1 MIKFDRRLLII
12 LTLLISSCS
21 SLEVLKQSYKNFSAP
36 LAPPMDESYVVQPGD
51 SIWSI
56 SINLNLDAEELIQ
69 NNNLKKPYT
78 IYPKQKLTLS
88 GNFSK
93 IHSIQKSEAI
103 TWHHPLGKGLKVAI
117 KEDSWLIFKEP
128 KGLPIHSINV
138 GKVVVSGPDIPGYG
152 NLVMISHPDG
162 YLSLYA
168 HCDKIFVEQGDDVR
182 KGAMIAHIGNS
193 EAAYPMLRFQLRKNG
208 KPVKAEK
215 LNSLF

>member
-1 MIKFDRRLLII
+1 MIKFNTKILII
-12 LTLLISSCS
+12 LILITSSCS
-21 SLEVLKQSYKNFSAP
+21 SLDSLRQSYKNLYPSSN
-36 LAPPMDESYVVQPGD
+36 ESYIVQQGD

-56 SINLNLDAEELIQ
+56 AINFNLDSDLLIK

-78 IYPKQKLTLS
+78 IYPNQELFIS
-88 GNFSK
+88 GA
-93 IHSIQKSEAI
+93 IGKSNLKEQSQPI
-103 TWHHPLGKGLKVAI
+103 EWHHPLGEKSKIALK
-117 KEDSWLIFKEP
+117 DNSWLIFKEP
-128 KGLPIHSINV
+128 KGAPIHSINL

-152 NLVMISHPDG
+152 NLVIISHPDG

-168 HCDKIFVEQGDDVR
+168 HCDKIFVEQGDEVT
-182 KGAMIAHIGNS
+182 KGAMIAQLGNS

>member
-1 MIKFDRRLLII
+1 MIKFNTKILII
-12 LTLLISSCS
+12 LILITSSCS
-21 SLEVLKQSYKNFSAP
+21 SLDSLRQSYKDLYPSSN
-36 LAPPMDESYVVQPGD
+36 ESYIVQHGD

-56 SINLNLDAEELIQ
+56 AINFNLDSDLLIK

-78 IYPKQKLTLS
+78 IYPNQELLIS
-88 GNFSK
+88 GA
-93 IHSIQKSEAI
+93 IGKSNLKEQSQPI
-103 TWHHPLGKGLKVAI
+103 EWHHPLGEKSKIALK
-117 KEDSWLIFKEP
+117 DNSWLIFKEP
-128 KGLPIHSINV
+128 KGAPIHSINL

-168 HCDKIFVEQGDDVR
+168 HCDKIFVELGDEVT
-182 KGAMIAHIGNS
+182 KGALIAKLGNS